1 MNVESSILFYRVL
14 SIVTAILY
22 MNVCLY
28 LGNDILLSSIIAVI
42 VSIVIAFIRYL
53 IRGEINE

>member
-28 LGNDILLSSIIAVI
+28 LGNDILTSSVIAVVVSAI
-42 VSIVIAFIRYL
+42 VAFIRYL